1 MIFAFEPGSEP
12 DKRRIVARIA
22 DESGVET
29 YNCSVDAC
37 SNPVCRCRTTNVL
50 LTPRTPGLPERKVA
64 LDLNTRGIDE
74 PFAKR
79 ASAEEIAYSERL
91 LAGMEEAD
99 FALLDSIHYTMKNQ
113 ICEEAAPSE
122 IKAHFNFDEIE
133 RSSLT
138 QAYNDI
144 LPFGNRF
151 VITVGDADYVVLDQ
165 YCVRPG
171 CKCTDTYLNVFPVE
185 EHGKLPEATGV
196 ISVDYDA
203 VRWEAGAGEPLA
215 CDVADLRRQM
225 ESASPGLYK
234 RLRARHKKMRAI
246 YAHCRQREL
255 EARHAVRDAAP
266 VGRNDLCPCGSGK
279 KYKKCCMGKMARTT
293 LLDGDRELPPAMV
306 NAIKAP
312 RSP

>member
-1 MIFAFEPGSEP
+1 MIFAFENGSEP
-12 DKRRIVARIA
+12 NKRRLVARIA
-22 DESGVET
+22 NDSGVET
-29 YNCSVDAC
+29 YDCSVDAC

-50 LTPRTPGLPERKVA
+50 MTPRTPGLQERKVA
-64 LDLNTRGIDE
+64 LDLNARGIDE
-74 PFAKR
+74 LFAKR
-79 ASAEEIAYSERL
+79 ASAEEIAYSDRL

-99 FALLDSIHYTMKNQ
+99 FVLLDSIHYTMKNRTSEQ
-113 ICEEAAPSE
+113 AAPSE
-122 IKAHFNFDEIE
+122 IMAHFDFDEIE
-133 RSSLT
+133 RSSIT

-144 LPFGNRF
+144 LPFGDRF
-151 VITVGDADYVVLDQ
+151 VVTVGDADYVVLDQ

-171 CKCTDTYLNVFPVE
+171 CKCTDAHLYVCPVE

-203 VRWEAGAGEPLA
+203 ARWEPGAGEPPA

-255 EARHAVRDAAP
+255 EARHAVLDAAP
-266 VGRNDLCPCGSGK
+266 VGRNDSCPCGSGK
-279 KYKKCCMGKMARTT
+279 KYKKCCIGKRTRTT
-293 LLDGDRELPPAMV
+293 LLGGNRQLPPAV
-306 NAIKAP
+306 INAIKTP